1 MTFSKSSAE
10 SETSQTV
17 EPVVFRAAD
26 RPQEDELDMTP
37 MVDVTFLLLIFFM
50 VTAAYSLQKAKP
62 VPTPEQT
69 ESSAQS
75 VTLQEIEEDDDYVI
89 VEIRGDDMVFVDEVA
104 APGEQELI
112 LRLREAREGS
122 GNSPGASKLLV
133 LANRRCRYET
143 VVMALDAGNEVGM
156 ESVRLT
162 TAEEEVY

>member
-1 MTFSKSSAE
+1 MTFSIPTAE
-10 SETSQTV
+10 AEPLETI
-17 EPVVFRAAD
+17 EPVTFRAAD
-26 RPQEDELDMTP
+26 RREEGELDMTP

-69 ESSAQS
+69 ENSAQS

-112 LRLREAREGS
+112 LRLREAKQGS
-122 GNSPGASKLLV
+122 GDSPGASKLLV

-143 VVMALDAGNEVGM
+143 VIMALDAGNEVGM
-156 ESVRLT
+156 NDVQLSL
-162 TAEEEVY
+162 AEEDVY